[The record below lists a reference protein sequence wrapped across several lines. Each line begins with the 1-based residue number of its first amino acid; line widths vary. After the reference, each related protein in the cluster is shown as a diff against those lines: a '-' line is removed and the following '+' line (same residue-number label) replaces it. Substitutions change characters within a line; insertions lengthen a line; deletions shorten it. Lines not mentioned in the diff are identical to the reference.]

1 MSIVRPPETPARR
14 GPGRPVSLEKH
25 RAMLDAAI
33 KEFQAR
39 GYDGASM
46 DAIATESGVSKR
58 TLYNHFA
65 SKETLFRSL
74 VEEMG
79 KRVSLFSK
87 LDYSPDIALR
97 EQLTR
102 YAYDSAR
109 LIQDGDTLALFRA
122 VLAEH
127 VRNPGLVARAMER
140 YWRDEYGFAGWVSA
154 ACSDG
159 KLSAPSPR
167 RASRHFS
174 SLIKGAVVWPVV
186 FEQRILTPR
195 ETKAAIEEAIE
206 MFLAYYGA

>member
-1 MSIVRPPETPARR
+1 
-14 GPGRPVSLEKH
+14 
-25 RAMLDAAI
+25 MLDAAI

-46 DAIATESGVSKR
+46 DAIAAESGVSKR

-87 LDYSPDIALR
+87 LEYSADIPLR

-109 LIQDGDTLALFRA
+109 LIQDGETLALFRA

-127 VRNPGLVARAMER
+127 VRNPGLVAGAMER
-140 YWRDEYGFAGWVSA
+140 YWRDEYGFAGWVGA

-159 KLSAPSPR
+159 KLSAPSPT

-186 FEQRILTPR
+186 FEQRVLTPR